1 MDKCLNNLETRSTLL
16 DKRQTEQKICDI
28 LGKEYKRTYRKDICG
43 FNFYTYAPTN
53 KYICFLSHKFLMETK
68 DIKFE
73 YYVQKYT
80 NHNTLRSKFIT
91 INDARIMI
99 VYDKNPPSEFKSQAG
114 FFTNIL
120 DMLTGP
126 LRLLTDVR
134 DTIKTVTSKASK
146 LFIID
151 VISLI
156 LQIKDG
162 YLTATKVVS
171 VLMNLYTL
179 HLRYVE
185 IFQANGVGSPTW
197 NRQSGPPN
205 LTDLLVGFA
214 ALGLPKGILD
224 AIKTFTTITG
234 KRIFDSDL
242 IMDTARGI
250 FDSLIVIIEW
260 ISEPITGFKIL
271 KDDNKKMIIDF
282 IRYLGSSAYLHT
294 DIKQVC
300 NIYSKYVSN
309 SQALFDPVFRQEI
322 MNLHS
327 RLIKDVHFMDYIN
340 NSDNRYFKTTWSLF
354 EANVVKSCKAFDTSG
369 RDEPLC
375 FVFEGDAGSG
385 KSQLM
390 NMFVDLLRE
399 SGMTTICHSVPAA
412 EDGKDFYDDYENQDV
427 FVIDDMGQQGRS
439 QWRYL
444 INYVSPVKYPL
455 PCASASKKNTKFF
468 NSKIV
473 LITTN
478 HFTDLSGFTSS
489 DCISEPEALFRRAH
503 VFRVDRNDTDS
514 FSQRITYKKFDH
526 KVSKT
531 WKNEFIHHNAVNVPD
546 GLETTLD
553 TTVFS
558 PRTRS
563 YYALNWLYQILN
575 HIRDSNAQNIAQLT
589 VPTEDLRRIIQDNAV
604 QENAQF
610 YDALDFEGQMFS
622 LPAFLRFACRSFEFQ
637 TNNVFCG
644 LTLCK
649 EFLAHYTK
657 RILDYAKECIGF
669 ITSSVAQL
677 FSEESCRRFID
688 NSGIFYCGVIGLAIV
703 GFFAYE
709 VNWSKLYHGT
719 DTDPLF
725 GPGFNQHNVKEN
737 FERRP
742 CQGKRLFGP
751 QMLIERLEQ
760 EEAQWISDVRRGCKT
775 LIVHG
780 SEYEGDVNTQCV
792 VSGKRVLLPAHIDIG
807 DRFVDFYSSWDHYR
821 NKHVELE
828 GVKMK
833 LLKRYLLSD
842 LAVYE
847 IIDTVPLYKLNKQ
860 IFRNGTTDSTNWHLI
875 NSTGSI
881 PVVFDKDVTQ
891 NDEQVSYCSVAQ
903 KYNHDI
909 GSGYFTPY
917 TAAGGC
923 GTILAAPGI
932 GIIGFHVAGDATTG
946 FCVQPPKGVRE
957 EIVDL
962 MLNAPSAL
970 NFTLDQRIIPGFS
983 GVRVRY
989 ETPIENEYLT
999 TDTSYTESVLH
1010 VDVCPEMKDLISELE
1025 TSPST
1030 YTTVPV
1036 DKLDKKAPPN
1046 FKSAGTGKKTLKAL
1060 SMKTFKHQ
1068 GRITQDELDFMKEYL
1083 RSIMIEFSDLTDY
1096 ETAFGGNGV
1105 QPLNKDSSN
1114 GYACLKGK
1122 DKYFDFDNKV
1132 IKTEL
1137 YELVARIK
1145 DAAINERYDYNDFMC
1160 KESFKDE
1167 LRASKKVDNPRTFRV
1182 MPLGH
1187 IWWTKKIFG
1196 RLLKHFKDTRHE
1208 TGISIGYNPYTD
1220 ADILAKKLLPCTATG
1235 DGDWKEWDGRTVAA
1249 IMRLVFD
1256 TMKEFYR
1263 GEHLYLID
1271 WLKNTIATS
1280 FVKVNDEIWAT
1291 THGLPSGTWLTLLL
1305 NCLINKCLTA
1315 LIIFRHKPE
1324 PTVQD
1329 VHSVVDYV
1337 TGDDKIMGA
1346 HKDMAEYFNLL
1357 TLKATSDS
1365 LGMEC
1370 TNGDKTPIT
1379 QKSQS
1384 FDKLTYV
1391 KRHFRRHPVLKR
1403 YVGCLSLD
1411 TIMNTL
1417 QWINSDTVDCHEAMI
1432 GKMRSMQVESYLHSP
1447 TLFRRLTDIFSEK
1460 FPFDAFFD
1468 EKKVLR
1474 ILNSP
1479 DGYAEMLHLQEKFFM

>member
-1 MDKCLNNLETRSTLL
+1 MT
-16 DKRQTEQKICDI
+16 
-28 LGKEYKRTYRKDICG
+28 
-43 FNFYTYAPTN
+43 
-53 KYICFLSHKFLMETK
+53 HKFLMETN
-68 DIKFE
+68 DVKFN
-73 YYVQKYT
+73 YYVEKYT

-91 INDARIMI
+91 VNNARIMI
-99 VYDKNPPSEFKSQAG
+99 VYDKNPPRDFEPQAG
-114 FFTNIL
+114 FFSNIL

-126 LRLLTDVR
+126 LKLLTDVR
-134 DTIKTVTSKASK
+134 DSIKTITSKQSK

-151 VISLI
+151 VIALI
-156 LQIKDG
+156 LQIKEG

-179 HLRYVE
+179 HLRYVD
-185 IFQANGVGSPTW
+185 IFHGDSNSFTNW

-205 LTDLLVGFA
+205 LTDLLVGFT
-214 ALGLPKGILD
+214 ALGLPKFVLD
-224 AIKTFTTITG
+224 AIKTFTAITG
-234 KRIFDSDL
+234 KRIFDSEL
-242 IMDTARGI
+242 IMDTARAI
-250 FDSLIVIIEW
+250 FDSLIVIVEW
-260 ISEPITGFKIL
+260 ISEPLTGFKIL
-271 KDDNKKMIIDF
+271 GDENKNAIINF
-282 IRYLGSSAYLHT
+282 IRQLGSSAYLHT

-340 NSDNRYFKTTWSLF
+340 NSDNKYFRTTWNLF
-354 EANVVKSCKAFDTSG
+354 ETNVVKSCKAFDTSG

-375 FVFEGDAGSG
+375 FIFEGDAGSG

-427 FVIDDMGQQGRS
+427 FVIDDLGQQGIS

-455 PCASASKKNTKFF
+455 PCATASKKNTKFF

-478 HFTDLSGFTSS
+478 HFTDLHGFTSS

-503 VFRVDRNDTDS
+503 VFRVDRNDTDT
-514 FSQRITYKKFDH
+514 FSQRITYKKFDY
-526 KVSKT
+526 KFSKT
-531 WKNEFIHHNAVNVPD
+531 WKNEFIYHNAVNIPN
-546 GLETTLD
+546 GLETTLN
-553 TTVFS
+553 TTDL
-558 PRTRS
+558 PPHTRS
-563 YYALNWLYQILN
+563 YAALSWLYRILN
-575 HIRDSNAQNIAQLT
+575 HIRNTNAADIAQLT
-589 VPTEDLRRIIQDNAV
+589 LPPDQLRRIIQDNANL
-604 QENAQF
+604 ENAQWF
-610 YDALDFEGQMFS
+610 DASETFEGQMFS
-622 LPAFLRFACRSFEFQ
+622 LPAFLRYACRSFEFGKD
-637 TNNVFCG
+637 NVFCG
-644 LTLCK
+644 LTMCK
-649 EFLAHYTK
+649 EFLTHYTK
-657 RILDYAKECIGF
+657 RILDYAKDFIGY
-669 ITSSVAQL
+669 ISTNIPAL
-677 FSEESCRRFID
+677 FSQENCEQFWKHS
-688 NSGIFYCGVIGLAIV
+688 NKFYCGVIGLALV

-709 VNWSKLYHGT
+709 INWSKFYYTT

-725 GPGFNQHNVKEN
+725 GPGFNHQNVKEN

-742 CQGKRLFGP
+742 CQSKRLFGP
-751 QMLIERLEQ
+751 QALIEDMEREEQ
-760 EEAQWISDVRRGCKT
+760 QWISDVRRGCKT

-780 SEYEGDVNTQCV
+780 TEYESDVNTQCV

-807 DRFVDFYSSWDHYR
+807 DRFVDFYSTWDHYR

-828 GVKMK
+828 GVQLK

-860 IFRNGTTDSTNWHLI
+860 LFRNGTTDSTNWHLI

-891 NDEQVSYCSVAQ
+891 NDEEVSYCSVAQ

-917 TAAGGC
+917 TASGGC
-923 GTILAAPGI
+923 GTVLAAPGI

-946 FCVQPPKGVRE
+946 FCVQPPRGVRE
-957 EIVDL
+957 EIVEL
-962 MLNAPSAL
+962 MLTAPCAT
-970 NFTLDQRIIPGFS
+970 NFTLDQRIIPDFS

-999 TDTSYTESVLH
+999 TDTAYTESVLH
-1010 VDVCPEMKDLISELE
+1010 VDVCPEMKNLISELE
-1025 TSPST
+1025 VSPQT

-1036 DKLDKKAPPN
+1036 GKLDKKAPPD

-1068 GRITQDELDFMKEYL
+1068 GRVTQAEINFMREYI
-1083 RSIMIEFSDLTDY
+1083 RSIMVEFSDLTDE
-1096 ETAFGGNGV
+1096 ETAFGGDGV

-1114 GYACLKGK
+1114 GYGCLKGK
-1122 DKYFDFDNKV
+1122 DKYFDFNKKE
-1132 IKTEL
+1132 IKAEL
-1137 YELVARIK
+1137 YELVNRVK
-1145 DAAINERYDYNDFMC
+1145 DAAISGKYNYNDFMC

-1167 LRASKKVDNPRTFRV
+1167 LRASKKVGTPRTFRV

-1196 RLLKHFKDTRHE
+1196 RLLKHFKDTRHD

-1220 ADILAKKLLPCTATG
+1220 ADILAKKLLNCIATG
-1235 DGDWKEWDGRTVAA
+1235 DGDWKEWDGRTLAM
-1249 IMRLVFD
+1249 IMRAIFD
-1256 TMKEFYR
+1256 ELKNFYR
-1263 GEHLYLID
+1263 GDHPYFID

-1280 FVKVNDEIWAT
+1280 FVKVNDEIWST
-1291 THGLPSGTWLTLLL
+1291 THGIPSGTWLTLLL

-1315 LIIFRHKPE
+1315 LIIFRTKPN

-1329 VHSVVDYV
+1329 VHNVIDYV

-1346 HKDMAEYFNLL
+1346 QDDMAEYFNLL
-1357 TLKATSDS
+1357 TLKTVSDS

-1379 QKSQS
+1379 QKSQP

-1391 KRHFRRHPVLKR
+1391 KRHFRKHPILKR

-1417 QWINSDTVDCHEAMI
+1417 QWINTDTDDCHEAML

-1447 TLFRRLTDIFSEK
+1447 ALFRKLTDIFSDK
-1460 FPFDAFFD
+1460 YPFDAFFD

-1479 DGYAEMLHLQEKFFM
+1479 DGYAEMLHLQGKFFM